1 MVIVDKNRLKG
12 NYGAT
17 LVAHMLSRRC
27 LVRPVTEGTDI
38 GVDLYCESV
47 TEDGRPFQHFWVQV
61 KTGSQVDVASDRQTA
76 RCSFERKHLEYWERQ
91 PVPVF
96 ALLVPM
102 SDWPPRPPDYIYV
115 IDVTKYLLENPPPY
129 KENVP
134 IWSRQDIR
142 RLVPGDMNDLEWF
155 LYQHVPHFTAAR
167 KIRDGVVVGVELP
180 QAGNQ
185 VTYLATGYT
194 RSFLAEV
201 IDTIR
206 TTATFGALDLMQP
219 DHPEMVPYWKQLIA
233 ILRQCDFESHH
244 ECHVALGRA
253 FLLEGDL
260 VRAREY
266 KEKAIALVEGHPG
279 RDKDDRTPMREM
291 IELWIPEAELRKLQA

>member
-1 MVIVDKNRLKG
+1 MVIVDINRLKG

-17 LVAHMLSRRC
+17 LVAHMLSQRC
-27 LVRPVTEGTDI
+27 LVRPVAEGTDI

-61 KTGSQVDVASDRQTA
+61 KTGSQVNVASDRLTA
-76 RCSFERKHLEYWERQ
+76 ACGFERKHLEYWERQ

-102 SDWPPRPPDYIYV
+102 SDWPPRPPEYIYV
-115 IDVTKYLLENPPPY
+115 VDVTKYLLEHLPPY
-129 KENVP
+129 KENEK

-142 RLVPGDMNDLEWF
+142 RLVPGDMNALEWF

-167 KIRDGVVVGVELP
+167 KIRDGVVVPVESP

-194 RSFLAEV
+194 HRFRDEV
-201 IDTIR
+201 LDTIH
-206 TTATFGALDLMQP
+206 TTATWGALDLMQP
-219 DHPEMVPYWKQLIA
+219 DHPEMVPYWKRLIA
-233 ILRQCDFESHH
+233 ILQQCDCESHYA
-244 ECHVALGRA
+244 CHVALGRA
-253 FLLEGDL
+253 SLLEGDL
-260 VRAREY
+260 VRARNY
-266 KEKAIALVEGHPG
+266 KEKAIARVEGYSG
-279 RDKDDRTPMREM
+279 LDKDARTPMREM
-291 IELWIPEAELRKLQA
+291 IEVWIPEAELRKLQA